1 MLELFTLFKM
11 VTELEEHSMKSLRR
25 TLDWP
30 DETEEEAK
38 GKLTEPK
45 TIQILSKNLFVCF

>member
-1 MLELFTLFKM
+1 M